1 MYKSPAYDSGGI
13 ALSGCMLFCAGIA
26 LLVAIIMQTSIMVG
40 ILLTTAGLFIGL
52 GLGLFIMG
60 LMVFRSTRERK

>member
-13 ALSGCMLFCAGIA
+13 VLSGCMLFSAGLA
-26 LLVAIIMQTSIMVG
+26 LLASIIMQTSVVTG
-40 ILLTTAGLFIGL
+40 ILLTSAGLFIGL
-52 GLGLFIMG
+52 GLGLFVMG